1 MFTALISTKYSPRCK
16 YWAMRCVLCSHSY
29 RLPRAMRPPQELDI
43 EDSWDYIDRD
53 WDYIHLRMLYGSISC
68 WERLYSKIFR
78 QAITSDI

>member
-1 MFTALISTKYSPRCK
+1 
-16 YWAMRCVLCSHSY
+16 
-29 RLPRAMRPPQELDI
+29 MRPPQELDL

-68 WERLYSKIFR
+68 WEKLYSKIFR